1 MANTNDFYDDF
12 FKEKSQKFKKY
23 KFKRC
28 AKFISGE
35 KPNFFEFLKKF
46 SDKNFNVLD
55 LGCGSGELTLRMSPF
70 FKKIIGIDPF
80 KDYINTAQKQ
90 KIKFNISN
98 VFFQVADGK
107 KMPFENESFDLIFS
121 SRGPLS
127 ANIDFM
133 KESFRVLKSDGFMI
147 EETIGEKDKIELK
160 NIFGRGQN
168 YPPQEKKI
176 VSVQRLLKQLGLKIV
191 ESKYLLHFN
200 LYPSIN
206 EVIELLERAPIIPNF
221 DKNKDKLFL
230 KMVNEKLN
238 DGGIKLSN
246 HRLHWVAKK

>member
-1 MANTNDFYDDF
+1 
-12 FKEKSQKFKKY
+12 
-23 KFKRC
+23 
-28 AKFISGE
+28 
-35 KPNFFEFLKKF
+35 
-46 SDKNFNVLD
+46 
-55 LGCGSGELTLRMSPF
+55 
-70 FKKIIGIDPF
+70 
-80 KDYINTAQKQ
+80 
-90 KIKFNISN
+90 
-98 VFFQVADGK
+98 
-107 KMPFENESFDLIFS
+107 
-121 SRGPLS
+121 
-127 ANIDFM
+127 M